1 MNMCKYA
8 KIWSMAAFLC
18 LASGILVHAQDAAM
32 APNAGAGEIAAD
44 EDTVSLSVSNAPIQ
58 EVLRSLAAMRDNINI
73 VVDPDVGGTVT
84 LELDK
89 VPLDVALELITET
102 NGLVVSKKGE
112 NIYQVHRP
120 RVAREE
126 AIVVEL
132 YTSEAIAALSDAV
145 VMALVPG
152 PELSPEQARQVL
164 QQQPGMYI
172 RRLTV
177 ANQPAIEVINA
188 IARQA
193 DLSFAFSA
201 DLSARGESA
210 APAAAQP
217 AGRAPAAAAPAAR
230 TLPSI
235 SVNLRNLSVEN
246 GIKLVAAQGGLSAVQ
261 ENGVWVVSRMTA
273 QQMQLDPLKLE
284 TFHVN
289 FIPLDDDLVQ
299 LFQRLATD
307 RGIVQRGKNKVLIV
321 KDTAEG
327 IDTVRQALAIMDK
340 PTPQVLIEARFFQVS
355 SGLTKKI
362 GIDWQDLGSAS
373 GASFDLKTP
382 DDFTFQYYSDLEKQT
397 DALTAVLEI
406 PDFNFVLHALRNN
419 ADARELANPKLI
431 VNSDEQASIHIGE
444 QRPILRIQQE
454 TTDTGVL
461 TTAELDPDYGGETIE
476 EISLSDTAAG
486 AATRGRRYTTNK
498 GYLDLGT
505 KLTVLPSVKTE
516 DEVYIRVVPELMS
529 DLNRPVQVRV
539 GRDAVQ
545 EFPVLFR
552 TYVRTQFSVRSGQT
566 IAIGGLVSEKNSD
579 QESKVPLLGNIPW
592 LGRLFR
598 YNETVNN
605 RSETIIFLTVKVL
618 AGKDVTTPMGVPIR
632 SRMMQGEIEQI
643 EEEDAA
649 GAVYDPAR
657 VEEIIRKLE
666 AAEAESKTAVGKKLK
681 SRLNSLMGREE
692 PVEVIEEEESQF
704 GVEIIVPGM
713 PEKDAQ
719 TEVETL

>member
-89 VPLDVALELITET
+89 VPWDVALELITET